1 MQKRRGGAASVKA
14 ALPGSVRPKVVFRR
28 IYHPYGREHGR
39 ESWKDANFIALVA
52 GAITGSGTKGTL
64 H

>member
-1 MQKRRGGAASVKA
+1 ME
-14 ALPGSVRPKVVFRR
+14 
-28 IYHPYGREHGR
+28 GRE
-39 ESWKDANFIALVA
+39 FIALVA